1 MENDRIDWLTPI
13 YPQTTPTMET
23 NWANLEKLEEE
34 TFIKIVTGDLDVE
47 SGFEQFTASWR
58 EQGGTQIIQ
67 EISEQLK

>member
-1 MENDRIDWLTPI
+1 
-13 YPQTTPTMET
+13 MET